1 MTAEANGRPVPAT
14 SDQPSIAAALVK
26 LARFERRAEEQ
37 DRRIEELGAQLHDLV
52 AGVAGDG
59 GADGEGYAP
68 IPAPRWW
75 SLTGDEREEAVD
87 RLAAWAEQIFRPGY
101 GHLAAAL
108 GACWREHTLC
118 LYALDLL
125 SELWAVL
132 YLPTERNR
140 TTLGGQ
146 AEFQTRILP
155 AVADQLRR
163 ETDSCQQHRGAGRQP

>member
-26 LARFERRAEEQ
+26 LARFERLAEEQ
-37 DRRIEELGAQLHDLV
+37 DRRIEELGAQLHELV

-118 LYALDLL
+118 LYALDWL
-125 SELWAVL
+125 SELWSVL
-132 YLPTERNR
+132 YLTASRNR
-140 TTLGGQ
+140 TALGGQ
-146 AEFQTRILP
+146 AEFQARILP
-155 AVADQLRR
+155 AVAEQLHR
-163 ETDSCQQHRGAGRQP
+163 ETDGCQQHRDTGRRP